1 MSGHVFLFLGG
12 LVVEELQA
20 GDPRQIGSY
29 RLLRRLGR
37 GGMGR
42 VFLGESPGGRL
53 VAVKVIRPELADSA
67 EFRARFAH
75 EVAAARRVSG
85 LFTAPVVDAG
95 PDAAE
100 PWLVTGYVEGPSL
113 ADTVADGGPLDVAA
127 VLALARALAEGLAA
141 IHAVGV
147 VHRDLKPSNVL
158 LAADGPRIID
168 FGISRAADA
177 TAMTRTGIVVGSP
190 GYMSPE
196 QAIGRD
202 VGPAS
207 DVFSLGSVLIFAA
220 TGQDPF
226 GTGEASALLYRV
238 VHAPPALASVPADLR
253 PVVEQCM
260 RKDPA
265 QRPSPGDLLAQLADE
280 DTISRRPARLALADE
295 SAAGCPASRNPA
307 TPPSVYS
314 QTEDSDPAGPPPPD
328 ASRPLPT
335 VRTAAHGGSVSTRSV
350 YRRRRIGGAWAAAAA
365 VILIGGGAGITLD
378 SYLSGPPHAS
388 RSPSVSPT
396 ATAAERAAE
405 NVVRAYLAA
414 IDAHD
419 WHRVWRLGGKNLGQ
433 SYTSMLNGFRYT
445 SHDVLISLTT
455 AGGSVYAR
463 VRAYET
469 TGTVQTYALSYTVSN
484 GVITS
489 GKQTLLATENS

>member
-1 MSGHVFLFLGG
+1 
-12 LVVEELQA
+12 
-20 GDPRQIGSY
+20 
-29 RLLRRLGR
+29 
-37 GGMGR
+37 MGR

-85 LFTAPVVDAG
+85 LFTAPVVDAD

-100 PWLVTGYVEGPSL
+100 PWLVTGYVEGSSL
-113 ADTVADGGPLDVAA
+113 ADTVADSGPLDVAA

-207 DVFSLGSVLIFAA
+207 DVFSLGAVLIFAA

-226 GTGEASALLYRV
+226 GTGEPSALLYRV
-238 VHAPPALASVPADLR
+238 VHSPPALASVPAALR
-253 PVVEQCM
+253 PVVEQCV

-265 QRPSPGDLLAQLADE
+265 QRPAPGDLLAQLADK
-280 DTISRRPARLALADE
+280 DTVSGRPARQIPADE
-295 SAAGCPASRNPA
+295 SAARAQARRNPA
-307 TPPSVYS
+307 TPPSAYS
-314 QTEDSDPAGPPPPD
+314 QTENSDPAGRRAPD
-328 ASRPLPT
+328 ASHPLPT
-335 VRTAAHGGSVSTRSV
+335 ARTAIHGGSASTRPV
-350 YRRRRIGGAWAAAAA
+350 GRGRRIGAAWAAAAA
-365 VILIGGGAGITLD
+365 VVLIGAGAGFTLD
-378 SYLSGPPHAS
+378 SHLSGTLHPS
-388 RSPSVSPT
+388 RSPSVSP
-396 ATAAERAAE
+396 AAAERASE
-405 NVVRAYLAA
+405 NVVKAYFAA

-419 WHRVWRLGGKNLGQ
+419 WPSVWKLGGKNLGQ
-433 SYTSMLNGFRYT
+433 SYASMINGFRYT
-445 SHDVLISLTT
+445 SHDVLISLTA

>member
-1 MSGHVFLFLGG
+1 M
-12 LVVEELQA
+12 EELQA

-37 GGMGR
+37 GGMGQ

-53 VAVKVIRPELADSA
+53 VAVKVIRPELADIP
-67 EFRARFAH
+67 EFRARFAR

-95 PDAAE
+95 TDAPE
-100 PWLVTGYVEGPSL
+100 PWLVTGYVEGSSL
-113 ADTVADGGPLDVAA
+113 ADRVADSGPLDVAA

-147 VHRDLKPSNVL
+147 VHRDLKPANVL

-168 FGISRAADA
+168 FGISSAADA
-177 TAMTRTGIVVGSP
+177 ATMTRTGIVVGSP

-196 QAIGRD
+196 QANGRD

-226 GTGEASALLYRV
+226 GTGDASALLYRV
-238 VHAPPALASVPADLR
+238 VHAPSALPSVPADLR

-265 QRPSPGDLLAQLADE
+265 QRPAAVDLLALLADQ
-280 DTISRRPARLALADE
+280 DTISGRPVRPATAHD
-295 SAAGCPASRNPA
+295 SAAIDPARRNPA
-307 TPPSVYS
+307 TLPLVHS
-314 QTEDSDPAGPPPPD
+314 QTGDSDPAGPGEPD
-328 ASRPLPT
+328 ASRLLPT
-335 VRTAAHGGSVSTRSV
+335 ARTASRSGSVTTRSADRG
-350 YRRRRIGGAWAAAAA
+350 RRKAGAWAAAAA
-365 VILIGGGAGITLD
+365 VIVIGAGAGFTLD
-378 SYLSGPPHAS
+378 SYLSGTPHAS
-388 RSPSVSPT
+388 PSPSLSPT
-396 ATAAERAAE
+396 ATAAERASE
-405 NVVRAYLAA
+405 NVVKAYFAA

-419 WHRVWRLGGKNLGQ
+419 WRRVWKLGGKNLGQ
-433 SYTSMLNGFRYT
+433 SYSSMIKGFHYT
-445 SHDVLISLTT
+445 SHDVILSLTT

-469 TGTVQTYALSYTVSN
+469 TGTVQTYALSYTVSK

-489 GKQTLLATENS
+489 GQQTLLATKNS

>member
-1 MSGHVFLFLGG
+1 MSDHVFLFLGG

-53 VAVKVIRPELADSA
+53 VAVKVVRPELADSPD
-67 EFRARFAH
+67 FRARFAQ
-75 EVAAARRVSG
+75 EVIAARRVSG
-85 LFTAPVVDAG
+85 LFTAPVVDAD

-100 PWLVTGYVEGPSL
+100 PWLVTGYVDGPSL
-113 ADTVADGGPLDVAA
+113 ADAVADAGSLDIGA
-127 VLALARALAEGLAA
+127 VRALARALAEGLAA
-141 IHAVGV
+141 IHAAGV

-177 TAMTRTGIVVGSP
+177 TAMTRTGMVVGSP

-196 QAIGRD
+196 QANGRE

-207 DVFSLGSVLIFAA
+207 DMFSLGSVLIFAA

-226 GTGEASALLYRV
+226 GTGDASALLYRV
-238 VHAPPALASVPADLR
+238 VHTPAALASVPADLR
-253 PVVEQCM
+253 PVIEQCM
-260 RKDPA
+260 RKDPP
-265 QRPSPGDLLAQLADE
+265 QRLTPGDLILELADQ
-280 DTISRRPARLALADE
+280 DTIGGWPARQAPTEE
-295 SAAGCPASRNPA
+295 SATGDPASWIAPG
-307 TPPSVYS
+307 PPSVYS
-314 QTEDSDPAGPPPPD
+314 QNEAGPAGRR
-328 ASRPLPT
+328 ASGGSSPLPAA
-335 VRTAAHGGSVSTRSV
+335 RTAVDSGSVSARPSG
-350 YRRRRIGGAWAAAAA
+350 RRRRIGAVWAAAAA
-365 VILIGGGAGITLD
+365 VIIAVAGAGIALG
-378 SYLSGPPHAS
+378 SHLSGTPHPP

-396 ATAAERAAE
+396 VTPAEQAPEA
-405 NVVRAYLAA
+405 VVRAYFAA

-419 WHRVWRLGGKNLGQ
+419 WHKVWQLGGKNLGQ
-433 SYTSMLNGFRYT
+433 TYASMVTGFRHT
-445 SHDVLISLTT
+445 RHDKLTSLTSS
-455 AGGSVYAR
+455 GDSVS
-463 VRAYET
+463 VRILAYET
-469 TGTVQTYALSYTVSN
+469 AGTVQTYALSFTVSN

-489 GKQTLLATENS
+489 GQQTLLAPKNS